1 MMPPRLFMGRKPSQL
16 LSDGR
21 GGQRGGALL
30 TAMVI
35 VTMVTTLAASM
46 IWMQWRSVQVE
57 SAERDL
63 IQSQWVLR
71 GFLDYG
77 RIFLREDERED
88 ERTGGADHLGESWAV
103 PLEEAPISSFLSAD
117 RNNTE
122 DAPEGFLS
130 GQILDATAR
139 YNLYNLLS
147 FDDPVEIVPVQLA
160 AFRRLCEYA
169 GVPASAAEVI
179 AQNLRKA
186 MRANKFDTLDQQQ
199 LGGEAGRRAAPLAP
213 QTLEQMVWL
222 GVDAGTIERLRPFV
236 AMYPTRDS
244 QAVSINVNTASREV
258 LAAMVPGLDL
268 GRADRIVQARQRT
281 PFKGDPSDEI
291 QSVVG
296 KVNLAD
302 SNLVTS
308 SKYFELQGRM
318 RLSNRVLV
326 QSYIVELES
335 DGNVVTLVENTVFGV
350 ESPDAVS
357 KEP

>member
-1 MMPPRLFMGRKPSQL
+1 MMSSRPPLCEPPQGL
-16 LSDGR
+16 R
-21 GGQRGGALL
+21 GQPLRGQAGGALL

-57 SAERDL
+57 AAERDL

-77 RIFLREDERED
+77 RIFLREDARN
-88 ERTGGADHLGESWAV
+88 GGPDHLGEQWAV
-103 PLEEAPISSFLSAD
+103 PLAEVPIASFLSAD

-122 DAPEGFLS
+122 DAPEGFLA

-139 YNLYNLLS
+139 YNLFNLLS
-147 FDDPVEIVPVQLA
+147 FDDPVTIVPAQLT
-160 AFRRLCEYA
+160 AFKRLCEYA
-169 GVPASAAEVI
+169 GVPPAAAETIV
-179 AQNLRKA
+179 QNLRKA
-186 MRANKFDTLDQQQ
+186 MMAFKFDTVDQQQ
-199 LGGEAGRRAAPLAP
+199 LGGEAGRRTAPLAP

-236 AMYPTRDS
+236 IVFPVKAGDE
-244 QAVSINVNTASREV
+244 SINVNTASREV
-258 LAAMVPGLDL
+258 LAAVVPGLDL
-268 GRADRIVQARQRT
+268 GRADRIVQARQRN
-281 PFKGDPSDEI
+281 PFKDDPTDEI
-291 QSVVG
+291 QAVVG
-296 KVNLAD
+296 NVNLAD
-302 SNLVTS
+302 SKLLTT

-326 QSYIVELES
+326 QSYIVERES